1 MNQKRAVLISIRP
14 EGCDKIRNGTNTLVL
29 RKSRPKQE
37 PPFTC
42 YIYQSGDY
50 VPAYNTES
58 PFAGLYEP
66 GAVIGEFTCDYI
78 MRHCEMANADLAEQR
93 SGVKREKIRKYAKN
107 GEVFGWHID
116 DLKIYPKPLPLKEIG
131 VKRAP
136 QSWYYVPDRR
146 PKHG

>member
-1 MNQKRAVLISIRP
+1 MNQKRAVLISIRR
-14 EGCDKIRNGTNTLVL
+14 EWCDMIRNGTKTLEL

-42 YIYQSGDY
+42 YIYESGEY
-50 VPAYNTES
+50 VPAYMGGS
-58 PFAGLYEP
+58 YAGLYQP
-66 GAVIGEFTCDYI
+66 GKVIGEFTCDCI
-78 MRHCEMANADLAEQR
+78 MRHCEMANIDLAEQG

-107 GEVFGWHID
+107 GEVFGWHIE

-146 PKHG
+146 PEHG